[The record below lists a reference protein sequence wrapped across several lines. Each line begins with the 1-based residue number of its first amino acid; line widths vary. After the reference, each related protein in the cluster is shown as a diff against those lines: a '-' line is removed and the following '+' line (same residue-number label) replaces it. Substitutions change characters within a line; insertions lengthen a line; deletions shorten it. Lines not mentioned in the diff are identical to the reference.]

1 MLIIERL
8 ILDSSFGTMMMIA
21 KNKFSWV
28 LLLVC
33 LVVGW
38 FRPVQGFQ
46 SVQPRTM
53 VVSPTTTTTAL
64 NVFGN
69 KKTAASRAAEA
80 EAAAKYWQGEWVCK
94 DCGYIYNRVRRWLVS
109 KSLSNHGR
117 CVWKIP
123 AASEFL
129 VKETLMG
136 RNRLNILS
144 SCNTSI
150 FLTLVS
156 LSIVVL
162 VTTIVVVVVVVVVV
176 MCIRHVGFDRP
187 NVPAC
192 TLKSRD
198 PVSVVRNVPVL
209 VVVTPK
215 RWEIASERPWMEAM
229 PPFSFFPLAV

>member
-1 MLIIERL
+1 
-8 ILDSSFGTMMMIA
+8 MMMIA

-46 SVQPRTM
+46 SVQPRTV

-109 KSLSNHGR
+109 KLLWSLCFENPSGLRIFGEGNVDGKKSIEHPVILQSRYISNH
-117 CVWKIP
+117 
-123 AASEFL
+123 
-129 VKETLMG
+129 
-136 RNRLNILS
+136 
-144 SCNTSI
+144 
-150 FLTLVS
+150 
-156 LSIVVL
+156 
-162 VTTIVVVVVVVVVV
+162 
-176 MCIRHVGFDRP
+176 
-187 NVPAC
+187 
-192 TLKSRD
+192 
-198 PVSVVRNVPVL
+198 
-209 VVVTPK
+209 
-215 RWEIASERPWMEAM
+215 
-229 PPFSFFPLAV
+229 